1 MRRCATTRAAFTLI
15 ELLVVIAI
23 IAILI
28 GLLLPAVQKV
38 RDAAARMKC
47 QSNMKQL
54 GIAIHSYHD
63 QSGVF
68 PTLNEFLSSPATRY
82 VSPQGNEG
90 RNTGLVNILPY
101 IEQASVY
108 TTMSQPGTYGGIAIT
123 AWGPVRDRTYYPP
136 YLAKIPVFICPS
148 NPPQNPI
155 WGSSDFGARS
165 YAHVVGDSI
174 NGNYLNQTN
183 RGVASLKAPKMASIT
198 DGTSN
203 TIFMAERA
211 FGSANN
217 RSTKGYFANN
227 VTGLNT
233 NPSTCMS
240 TAAAGLYLTSQS
252 VMTDR
257 PAGVQWF
264 DGYPAFTGV
273 TTILPPNSPSCAA
286 DPYGDTWGVFSAS
299 SYHTGGVNVLLG
311 DGSVRYVTDGVST
324 GSLSTLE
331 PSGGYVGASPFGVWG
346 AAGTISG
353 GETTSLN

>member
-1 MRRCATTRAAFTLI
+1 MRRYSTYRVAFTLI

-38 RDAAARMKC
+38 REAAARMKC

-63 QSGVF
+63 QSGLF
-68 PTLNEFLSSPATRY
+68 PTLNEWLASPATR
-82 VSPQGNEG
+82 STNPQGNEG

-101 IEQASVY
+101 IEQSNVY

-136 YLAKIPVFICPS
+136 YLAKIPVFVCPS
-148 NPPQNPI
+148 NPNPNPI
-155 WGSSDFGARS
+155 WGSSDWGVRS
-165 YAHVVGDSI
+165 YAASVGDSI
-174 NGNYLNQTN
+174 NGNFSNATN
-183 RGVASLKAPKMASIT
+183 RGVFGRTASKMASIT

-211 FGSANN
+211 FGSSNN

-233 NPSTCMS
+233 SPIGCLS
-240 TAAAGLYLTSQS
+240 TAANGQYLASQS

-257 PAGVQWF
+257 PVGVQWF
-264 DGYPAFTGV
+264 EGYPAFTGV

-286 DPYGDTWGVFSAS
+286 DNWGDSWGVFSAS

-311 DGSVRYVTDGVST
+311 DGSVRFVTDAVST
-324 GSLSTLE
+324 GSLSTAE
-331 PSGGYVGASPFGVWG
+331 VTTGASPYGVWG

-353 GETTSLN
+353 GEAVSLD